1 MQKLKNFPK
10 QCAAL
15 RILLLSQPH
24 FLALLPC
31 WELRENL
38 TSLEPSLYFN
48 LLFLVFDLKYNELL
62 SRCMKENSFDSNMV
76 LYFICCHFFKV

>member
-48 LLFLVFDLKYNELL
+48 LLFLVFDLKYELL